1 MRVDWYR
8 APVEGPRIV
17 YVSKKESDYLI
28 FTEPEA
34 SMVAEWESDE
44 GPEVLS
50 LLALVK
56 QHKC

>member
-8 APVEGPRIV
+8 APVVGPRIV

-44 GPEVLS
+44 SPEVLN
-50 LLALVK
+50 LLALAQK
-56 QHKC
+56 

>member
-8 APVEGPRIV
+8 APVVGPRIV

-44 GPEVLS
+44 SPEVLS
-50 LLALVK
+50 LLALAQK
-56 QHKC
+56 YKC